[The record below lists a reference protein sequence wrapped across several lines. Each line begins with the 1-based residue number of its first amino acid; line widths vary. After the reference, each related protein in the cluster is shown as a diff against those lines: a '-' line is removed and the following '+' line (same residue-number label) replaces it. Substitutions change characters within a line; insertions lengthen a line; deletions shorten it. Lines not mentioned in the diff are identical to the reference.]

1 MVNTPNV
8 GCPNPHRVASYN
20 FVGNKFCKPS
30 VNDCLYSKLPLLPFF
45 TFLGCF
51 HFSSVAGV
59 FIFYLSLVFS
69 FVTLLSC
76 FIFHLFRVVLCWC
89 TASAAGLREL
99 FYSQAF
105 FTLHSFPTFGTA
117 YFIKALMGDDSS
129 SLKVAGAP
137 TEVQNTNS
145 AHQCSAKGISW

>member
-1 MVNTPNV
+1 MF
-8 GCPNPHRVASYN
+8 HFS
-20 FVGNKFCKPS
+20 
-30 VNDCLYSKLPLLPFF
+30 PFQR
-45 TFLGCF
+45 F
-51 HFSSVAGV
+51 HFSLFSGVFIFSSVAGV

-76 FIFHLFRVVLCWC
+76 FIFHLFRVFLCWC

-105 FTLHSFPTFGTA
+105 FTLHSFPSFGTA
-117 YFIKALMGDDSS
+117 YFIKAPMGDDSS
-129 SLKVAGAP
+129 SLKVAGPP

-145 AHQCSAKGISW
+145 AHQCSAKGISR